1 MKVPDGYIEKL
12 IDEYHD
18 VLVKMCKRI
27 VHYDPYYMHM
37 IDDCLQEVFV
47 KASMN
52 YDSLQKSENVL
63 GWLVLC
69 CVHYFKPY
77 FRKAQRRKEI
87 IGVSVSY
94 EQSED
99 VADPMNSI
107 IRWLKKM
114 DALDTLADLKGQL
127 TELEANVFHSYYEE
141 NLSMK
146 QTAQK
151 CHITIGSVRAAVE
164 RIRKK
169 LSKMPLFILFLFYSV
184 IR

>member
-47 KASMN
+47 KAYMN
-52 YDSLQKSENVL
+52 YDSLQKSENIL

-87 IGVSVSY
+87 IGVPVSY
-94 EQSED
+94 EQS
-99 VADPMNSI
+99 
-107 IRWLKKM
+107 
-114 DALDTLADLKGQL
+114 GQL
-127 TELEANVFHSYYEE
+127 TELEANVFHSCYEE
-141 NLSMK
+141 NLLMK

-151 CHITIGSVRAAVE
+151 CHITTGSVRAAVE

>member
-1 MKVPDGYIEKL
+1 
-12 IDEYHD
+12 
-18 VLVKMCKRI
+18 
-27 VHYDPYYMHM
+27 
-37 IDDCLQEVFV
+37 
-47 KASMN
+47 
-52 YDSLQKSENVL
+52 
-63 GWLVLC
+63 
-69 CVHYFKPY
+69 
-77 FRKAQRRKEI
+77 
-87 IGVSVSY
+87 
-94 EQSED
+94 
-99 VADPMNSI
+99 MNSI

-151 CHITIGSVRAAVE
+151 CHITTGSVEGHVIRIVTGSVRAAVE